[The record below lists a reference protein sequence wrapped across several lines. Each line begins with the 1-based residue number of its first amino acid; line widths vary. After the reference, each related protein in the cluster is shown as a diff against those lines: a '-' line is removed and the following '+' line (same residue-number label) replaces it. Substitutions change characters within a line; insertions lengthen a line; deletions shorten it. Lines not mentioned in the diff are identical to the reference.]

1 MVLFGD
7 PSTSEEIGGA
17 FDADGQLPFL
27 EVAQWLAQRTIPVP
41 DVYIYDDDVHVVLLE
56 DLSDMTLE
64 RALSDTNRIEL
75 YEQALELL
83 ITFQSNT
90 RLEDPSALPASLQKK
105 MSREVLA
112 WELAHYVEWRLVAD
126 RKQIASSLHD
136 QLWVPFE
143 RLVDELCALPTRLIH
158 RDFQS
163 RNLMLPRP
171 EHLVLIDFQD
181 AMIGPYIYDLVA
193 LLRDSYVALMPNEL
207 EHLLERYIVRAR
219 EEGIVDGEPDPIE
232 RAFHLQTIQRKLKDT
247 GRFVY
252 IDRVKG
258 NPAFLDYR
266 ESSMAYVRHALS
278 KVDGFEDL
286 TELLARLDPPQ

>member
-1 MVLFGD
+1 
-7 PSTSEEIGGA
+7 
-17 FDADGQLPFL
+17 
-27 EVAQWLAQRTIPVP
+27 
-41 DVYIYDDDVHVVLLE
+41 
-56 DLSDMTLE
+56 MTLE
-64 RALSDTNRIEL
+64 KALSESNRLRL

-90 RLEDPSALPASLQKK
+90 RLEDSSPSSLQKK

-126 RKQIASSLHD
+126 RKQIATSLHD
-136 QLWVPFE
+136 QLWAPFE

-163 RNLMLPRP
+163 RNLMLPVP
-171 EHLVLIDFQD
+171 ERLVLIDFQD

-193 LLRDSYVALMPNEL
+193 LLRDSYVTLTPDEL
-207 EHLLERYIVRAR
+207 EQLLEQYILRAKQ
-219 EEGIVDGEPDPIE
+219 ENIVNGEPDDIE
-232 RAFHLQTIQRKLKDT
+232 RAFYLQTIQRKLKDT

-258 NPAFLDYR
+258 NPAFLDFR

-286 TELLARLDPPQ
+286 TELLATLDPPR